1 MKQGPPR
8 KIKLMIIIIL
18 LITGAGGIVMSIV
31 LNNNQLIAILGS
43 VNLAFASF
51 IGIRYIQSKPE
62 KEKE

>member
-1 MKQGPPR
+1 
-8 KIKLMIIIIL
+8 MIIIIL

-31 LNNNQLIAILGS
+31 LNNDQLIAILGS
-43 VNLAFASF
+43 INLAFASF